1 MRYLKV
7 SGFCPFKVSFGKVSF
22 RKLYSCIAF
31 ARRQWLKGIFGFLL
45 VFGVTS
51 QISNHVSLV
60 YSHTNSLPYHFFL
73 QLKNVKPLRGHY
85 TCLYS
90 PWYGGRV
97 IKQVVGMEGDSLSY
111 DPSGALQLDTFN
123 INSLWI
129 GRQLKIGKP
138 KKRSK
143 DGRILTPI
151 KPGIIPK
158 GMVFVSGNHER
169 SFDSRY
175 EELGLIPARDLQ
187 GRLIALV

>member
-1 MRYLKV
+1 MYYLKI
-7 SGFCPFKVSFGKVSF
+7 SGRCLTKAFFGKLF
-22 RKLYSCIAF
+22 AF
-31 ARRQWLKGIFGFLL
+31 KGLSKSQWTKAFCCFLL
-45 VFGVTS
+45 VFGVIA
-51 QISNHVSLV
+51 QISNHVGLV
-60 YSHTNSLPYHFFL
+60 YSNTNSLPYHFFL

-111 DPSGALQLDTFN
+111 DPSGALQLDALGV
-123 INSLWI
+123 NSLWI

-151 KPGIIPK
+151 KPGGIPK

>member
-1 MRYLKV
+1 MDDLKIPGRCLRRV
-7 SGFCPFKVSFGKVSF
+7 FFRQLRARMAFTRRGWFRGISGFV
-22 RKLYSCIAF
+22 
-31 ARRQWLKGIFGFLL
+31 L
-45 VFGVTS
+45 VFGMMF
-51 QISNHVSLV
+51 QLSNHVSLV
-60 YSHTNSLPYHFFL
+60 YSYTNSLPYHFFL

-85 TCLYS
+85 TCLHS
-90 PWYGGRV
+90 PWHGNRV
-97 IKQVVGMEGDSLSY
+97 IKQVVGMEGDVLSY
-111 DPSGALQLDTFN
+111 DPSGALQLDTLDAS
-123 INSLWI
+123 SLWL

-143 DGRILTPI
+143 DGRSLTPL

-175 EELGLIPARDLQ
+175 EELGLVPEKNLQ